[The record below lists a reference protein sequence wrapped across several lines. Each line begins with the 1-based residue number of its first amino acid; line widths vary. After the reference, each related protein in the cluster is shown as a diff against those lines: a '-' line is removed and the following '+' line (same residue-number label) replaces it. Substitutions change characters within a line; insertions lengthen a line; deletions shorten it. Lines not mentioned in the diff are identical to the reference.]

1 MPASQLPE
9 VPPETKDWTWVLQQ
23 RCPQCSLDAGVLT
36 LAEIPAVIR
45 AQVQVWPVVLLR
57 ADVRDR
63 PQPQVWSPLEYGAHT
78 RDALGLFT
86 DRLALI
92 LTEDEPTFPDWDP
105 NEAALAGRYHELDP
119 EAVSAEIL
127 AAAETLAA
135 AAEAVP
141 PEAVQRRGLRSD
153 GAPFTVTTL
162 LQYLVHDLV
171 HHLWDVSGE
180 LPGASAEAPAAEAAA
195 EAVQVTRP
203 RAEVLGEVRPSGA
216 MPDGGASGGED
227 PAPGAVAAQ
236 AGSVPGGAGAQ
247 EAEANASA
255 EEADAPASAE
265 AAPTEAE
272 DRPVPPLQAF
282 AHRHRRALGIL
293 IAIVCAALAVA
304 FATVAAPTTTGGGV
318 RAFLVHW
325 TVPAIWALIGAV
337 AITWALSVRR
347 QIINVIAYA
356 AVACWVIYLAA
367 RML

>member
-1 MPASQLPE
+1 MSASELPE
-9 VPPETKDWTWVLQQ
+9 VPPETKDWTWVLSE
-23 RCPQCSLDAGVLT
+23 RCPQCSLEAGVLT
-36 LAEIPAVIR
+36 LAEIPGVIR

-57 ADVRDR
+57 ADVRQR
-63 PQPQVWSPLEYGAHT
+63 PEPQVWSPLEYGGHT

-86 DRLALI
+86 DRLALM
-92 LTEDEPTFPDWDP
+92 LAEDEPTFADWDP

-119 EAVSAEIL
+119 ETVSEEIL

-180 LPGASAEAPAAEAAA
+180 PSGASAPAPEAEAL
-195 EAVQVTRP
+195 QVTRP
-203 RAEVLGEVRPSGA
+203 RAEVLGEVRASGA
-216 MPDGGASGGED
+216 MPDGGASDGEV
-227 PAPGAVAAQ
+227 PSPEAVAAP
-236 AGSVPGGAGAQ
+236 AGLEPGSAP
-247 EAEANASA
+247 AEAA
-255 EEADAPASAE
+255 EAGTAAEAAGAPASAE
-265 AAPTEAE
+265 DAATETE

-282 AHRHRRALGIL
+282 ANRHRRVLGIL
-293 IAIVCAALAVA
+293 IAMVCAALAVA
-304 FATVAAPTTTGGGV
+304 FATVAAPTTTGGGA

-325 TVPAIWALIGAV
+325 TVPAVWALIGAV
-337 AITWALSVRR
+337 AVTWALSVRR
-347 QIINVIAYA
+347 QIITMIAYA
-356 AVACWVIYLAA
+356 AVACWVIYLGA